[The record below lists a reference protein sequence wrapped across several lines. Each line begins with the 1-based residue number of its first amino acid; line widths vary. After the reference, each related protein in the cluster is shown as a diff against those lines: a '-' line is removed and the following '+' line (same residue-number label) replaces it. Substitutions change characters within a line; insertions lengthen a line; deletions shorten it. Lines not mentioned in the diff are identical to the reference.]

1 MRRISTVFLGLVLV
15 LVATTIPLSASAQFT
30 ATGISF
36 GGRVVT
42 VLPCLSVLGPS
53 LHVTIV
59 PAGVFPT
66 MYIWTPATITKLV
79 GPPVPGGQI
88 LGKADVPFAC
98 WNLLTGGFLGLFPVF
113 SFLYGL
119 RMQEIGTSLPGV

>member
-1 MRRISTVFLGLVLV
+1 VAPVPALAQLG
-15 LVATTIPLSASAQFT
+15 TP
-30 ATGISF
+30 GISF

-42 VLPCLSVLGPS
+42 VIPCLSIFGPS
-53 LHVTIV
+53 LHVTII

-66 MYIWTPATITKLV
+66 AYIWTPATITKLI

-98 WNLLTGGFLGLFPVF
+98 WNIVSGGFLGLFSVF

-119 RMQEIGTSLPGV
+119 RMQEIGTSF